1 MPLKKIKREKH
12 TKQALFL
19 CDVSP
24 VSFLGA
30 LLKREREARQ
40 GRHGDFHVEPGEKAS
55 RSALGSVQ
63 ICRARVV
70 FCVMRSANIG
80 NGGHNPGR
88 KRRRVSIHPETSTCK
103 QRVRPSHGWVC
114 SWICSWVCSWV
125 KARVSSLKTFGVA
138 DVRNDRDALFCVA
151 RHAPFCRFFLHQGHY
166 YFACRNAINIGNGGH
181 NPGRK
186 RRRVKHTPGNVDV

>member
-1 MPLKKIKREKH
+1 MTVRDTYLGVNVTALGANAKVPLKKIKREKH

-88 KRRRVSIHPETSTCK
+88 KRRRVSIHPQCHESPK
-103 QRVRPSHGWVC
+103 
-114 SWICSWVCSWV
+114 
-125 KARVSSLKTFGVA
+125 
-138 DVRNDRDALFCVA
+138 
-151 RHAPFCRFFLHQGHY
+151 
-166 YFACRNAINIGNGGH
+166 
-181 NPGRK
+181 
-186 RRRVKHTPGNVDV
+186 

>member
-1 MPLKKIKREKH
+1 MPLKKIEREKH

-88 KRRRVSIHPETSTCK
+88 KRRRVSSASDRLTGGFVRGFVSGFVRGFVRGSKPE
-103 QRVRPSHGWVC
+103 SH
-114 SWICSWVCSWV
+114 
-125 KARVSSLKTFGVA
+125 
-138 DVRNDRDALFCVA
+138 
-151 RHAPFCRFFLHQGHY
+151 H
-166 YFACRNAINIGNGGH
+166 
-181 NPGRK
+181 
-186 RRRVKHTPGNVDV
+186 

>member
-1 MPLKKIKREKH
+1 MPLKKIEREKH

-151 RHAPFCRFFLHQGHY
+151 RHAPFCRFFFASGPLLFRVSQRHQH
-166 YFACRNAINIGNGGH
+166 
-181 NPGRK
+181 RK
-186 RRRVKHTPGNVDV
+186 RRA